1 MARKKKAE
9 FTYNRVLKQGDYAAF
24 DVNVRKGWEIHMAL
38 KTLRELGAARPDAML
53 LGVGA
58 GKENTIYELAN
69 EHDCQMVFATDLYAN
84 MGVWGNFDGI
94 EFLKFP
100 AKFAPRGDVFDSHRI
115 IPLHADMCDLHL
127 SDDTF
132 DGVFSS
138 GSIEHVGHSGIADY
152 EAIETAAYELGRVTK
167 PGGII
172 SLSTEWKI
180 SGDGWGWGNVRL
192 FDADTIMRVI
202 VEPSGC
208 ELVDEPDWSYDG
220 NLADALELN
229 EAILNPK
236 SQIGAALLRAEGY
249 VFTSVH
255 LALRKPL

>member
-1 MARKKKAE
+1 MVRKKKDE
-9 FTYNRVLKQGDYAAF
+9 FIYNRVLKPSDYSAF
-24 DVNVRKGWEIHMAL
+24 GVDIRKGWEIHMAL
-38 KTLRELGAARPDAML
+38 KTLRELGAARPGVNL

-58 GKENTIYELAN
+58 GREHTIYHLAN
-69 EHDCQMVFATDLYAN
+69 AIDCNWVFATDLYAS
-84 MGVWGNFDGI
+84 MGVWSDFDGI
-94 EFLKFP
+94 AFLQEP
-100 AKFAPRGDVFDSHRI
+100 ALQAPVGIRFDSQRI
-115 IPLHADMCDLHL
+115 IPRHADMCALPFADNQ
-127 SDDTF
+127 F

-138 GSIEHVGHSGIADY
+138 GSIEHVGQSGIADY
-152 EAIETAAYELGRVTK
+152 DAISMAAREIARVTK

-172 SLSTEWKI
+172 SLSTEWKL
-180 SGDGWGWGNVRL
+180 SGEGWGWAHIRL

-220 NLADALELN
+220 NLADALDLG
-229 EAILNPK
+229 EAIRKPEK
-236 SQIGAALLRAEGY
+236 QIGAAALREQGY